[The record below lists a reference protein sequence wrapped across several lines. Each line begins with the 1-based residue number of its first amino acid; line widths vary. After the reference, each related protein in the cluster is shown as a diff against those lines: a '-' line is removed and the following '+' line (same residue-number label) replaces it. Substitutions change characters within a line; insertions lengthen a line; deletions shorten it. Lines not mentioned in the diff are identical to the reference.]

1 MKTRLDLVLF
11 DEDLRPG
18 AANAVRT
25 CLKVR
30 EGEKV
35 TLIADHATLTVAACL
50 YDELK
55 AVGAEVSDFVVE
67 DYAPRPMGH
76 MPREILESVAHS
88 AATLYAVKPQP
99 GEVPSRAQVIN
110 LATRKKVRYGHM
122 VGITEQIM
130 RMGMRADFD
139 RINRMSLGLR
149 QMLSQTRIIRVTSP
163 AGTDL
168 EVEHDPLK
176 YKWIK
181 TSGLISRDAWG
192 NLPGGEIFTH
202 PDLVRGV
209 WVCDGPAGDYFSG
222 KYGDLVATPLK
233 VEIANSRIRKATCDM
248 EGLAQEFWD
257 YVNDAPNA
265 NRIGE
270 VAVGTNIGVTEF
282 TGNLLQDEKIPGFHI
297 AFGEPCGVLTGADWS
312 SPAHIDLLARG
323 CNIWLDGQCIMA
335 NGVFLIDD

>member
-1 MKTRLDLVLF
+1 MKTRLDLVAF
-11 DEDLRPG
+11 DEELRPG
-18 AANAVRT
+18 AANAVQT

-35 TLIADHATLTVAACL
+35 TLITDRDTLTVAACL

-55 AVGAEVSDFVVE
+55 AVGAEVQDYVVE
-67 DYAPRPMGH
+67 DYALRPMAH
-76 MPREILESVAHS
+76 TPREILESVARS
-88 AATLYAVKPQP
+88 GATLYAVKPQP
-99 GEVPSRAQVIN
+99 GEVPSRAEVIN

-149 QMLSQTRIIRVTSP
+149 RMLSETRVIRVTSP

-168 EVEHDPLK
+168 EVEHDPFK
-176 YKWIK
+176 YRWIK

-202 PDLVRGV
+202 PSLVRGV
-209 WVCDGPAGDYFSG
+209 WVCDGPAGDYFSA
-222 KYGDLVATPLK
+222 KYGDLVATPLT
-233 VEIANSRIRKATCDM
+233 VEITNSRIRTVTSDLD
-248 EGLAQEFWD
+248 GLAQEFWD

-335 NGVFLIDD
+335 DGVFLIDS